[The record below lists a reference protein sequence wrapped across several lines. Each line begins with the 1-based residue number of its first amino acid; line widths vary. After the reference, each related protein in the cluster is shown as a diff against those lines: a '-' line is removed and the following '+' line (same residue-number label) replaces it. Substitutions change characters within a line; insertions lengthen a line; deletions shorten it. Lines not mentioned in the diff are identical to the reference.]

1 MDKSLSKP
9 TIILHWLTGL
19 LFIGVLA
26 FGLYVEEMPRGPE
39 KFEMLA
45 LHKSFGFTVLVIALI
60 RLFWRLFEGEISHV
74 AKLTPWQDMLAK
86 GTHMLLLIGTLL
98 MPISGIMMSVGG
110 GHGLSVFGFEIFAKA
125 DKIEW
130 MGNLGH
136 DIHGPAA
143 WVLIAAILLHVIGAL
158 KHQFFDKDGTLAR
171 MLGAKVKSDDQ

>member
-1 MDKSLSKP
+1 MDKSLSKT

-26 FGLYVEEMPRGPE
+26 FGLYVEDLPRSAE
-39 KFEMLA
+39 KFEMLG
-45 LHKSFGFTVLVIALI
+45 LHKSFGFVVLCVAVI
-60 RLFWRLFEGEISHV
+60 RLVWRLLEGEISHV
-74 AKLTPWQDMLAK
+74 ATLSKMQEILAK
-86 GTHMLLLIGTLL
+86 GTHMLLLVGTLL

-110 GHGLSVFGFEIFAKA
+110 GHGLSVFGFEVFAKA

-143 WVLIAAILLHVIGAL
+143 WVLIAAILLHVAGAL
-158 KHQFFDKDGTLAR
+158 KHQLLDKDGTLSR
-171 MLGAKVKSDDQ
+171 MFGAKVKSDD